1 MSNVKRWDKV
11 WREEQYEIVRDVNGP
26 FVMVA
31 DYEKLE
37 RKIARLEKRLL
48 TKKKYEKLMLIHTG
62 ATPRFIGEIDAKD
75 QEALS
80 S

>member
-1 MSNVKRWDKV
+1 
-11 WREEQYEIVRDVNGP
+11 
-26 FVMVA
+26 MVA